1 MAMKLEQRI
10 ERKQAQD
17 ADGSIIEA
25 LDVFSGNGRSDD
37 FANESSPPI
46 ANDLQRPSVGHE
58 PLMFRAIVSKRA
70 IKNRS
75 KCIHDRFSR
84 GTKVQ
89 DEALCFETRKQEL
102 TRGFRTDLPPC

>member
-1 MAMKLEQRI
+1 MESRIGREQG
-10 ERKQAQD
+10 QD
-17 ADGSIIEA
+17 APGTIIEA
-25 LDVFSGNGRSDD
+25 GD
-37 FANESSPPI
+37 FATELSPPI

-89 DEALCFETRKQEL
+89 DEALCFETRKQEF